1 MLQMGREP
9 DFPKEA
15 LGTHRGS
22 EVGVEDLEGHRPV
35 VLAVL
40 REVHRGHAPPPQF
53 AGQHVLP
60 SQGICEGG
68 GRRSQVAPWEGVSSN
83 LRARTASR
91 YGVAPFVELGA
102 SGGAK

>member
-1 MLQMGREP
+1 MGREP

-22 EVGVEDLEGHRPV
+22 EVGVEDLEGYRPV

-53 AGQHVLP
+53 AGQHVLVP
-60 SQGICEGG
+60 QGICEGG
-68 GRRSQVAPWEGVSSN
+68 GRRSQVPPWEGVSSN
-83 LRARTASR
+83 LRAWTASR
-91 YGVAPFVELGA
+91 YGVPPLVACGIP
-102 SGGAK
+102 GGADAR